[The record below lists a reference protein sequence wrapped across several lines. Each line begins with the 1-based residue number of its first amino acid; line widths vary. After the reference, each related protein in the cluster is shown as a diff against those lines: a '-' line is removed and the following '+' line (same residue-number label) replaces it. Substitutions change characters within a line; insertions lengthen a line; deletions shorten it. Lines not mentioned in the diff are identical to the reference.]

1 MEKNNG
7 KTTVIM
13 PESDIFEAEK
23 RAIRFMTKDG
33 ELCKIVADDDS
44 EPKPVCANIDVLADA
59 RDWQANGWSKLIR
72 FKDRDDNE
80 KRVLLPNRLF
90 ASRDGHEVIEL
101 LYDKGLTIK
110 SQKLTIEY
118 LRECKT
124 KRRALIVDCTG
135 WHDNKYIFSN
145 SEILG
150 ETDEMVYYDGD
161 SGTDFD
167 CAGTL
172 DDWRENIGEYCV
184 GNSRLM
190 LAVCTA
196 FASTLL
202 NIVGQDNGG
211 FHFVG
216 KSQTGKSTAL
226 KVACSVFGGKD
237 YSKQWRATDNG
248 LEGLAS
254 QRNDALLVLDEIGQM
269 GDGAKVGEV
278 VYMLGNT
285 KGKARA
291 NRNGDLRKPKQ
302 WTLLFLSSGEKTLS
316 DCMTEARKQ
325 LKAGQAVRMLD
336 IPVNQQYGLFDE
348 LHDKK
353 DGAELSNHLKE
364 KVLKYYGT
372 PARAFI
378 NAIIK
383 EGKDVVKQ
391 DFDEKYDK
399 WTTEYL
405 SKQEEVS
412 GQVESAFK
420 RFALAAYAGEY
431 ATANNLTG
439 WQQGAALSGCL
450 RCFFDWIGQRGGYG
464 DQEDNAL
471 LAQVKMYFEQNGNSQ
486 FRDDKTVDARVINM
500 AGDKEKIGD
509 ETKYYVF
516 TETFN
521 KKICAGFNPKQARS
535 VLYAKGWLDYEDS
548 KQKNINGNTRFYVFN
563 SKMFESEL

>member
-1 MEKNNG
+1 MEKNDG

-23 RAIRFMTKDG
+23 RAIHFKIIDG
-33 ELCKIVADDDS
+33 ELCKIIADDDS

-80 KRVLLPNRLF
+80 KRVLLQNRLF
-90 ASRDGHEVIEL
+90 ASRDGREVIEL

-124 KRRALIVDCTG
+124 ERRALIVDCTG

-172 DDWRENIGEYCV
+172 DDWRENIGKYCV

-211 FHFVG
+211 FNFVG

-237 YSKQWRATDNG
+237 YIKQWRATDNG

-269 GDGAKVGEV
+269 DSAKIGEV
-278 VYMLGNT
+278 VYMICNS

-399 WTTEYL
+399 WTAEYL
-405 SKQEEVS
+405 RKQEEVS

-471 LAQVKMYFEQNGNSQ
+471 LAQVKMYFEQNGSSQ
-486 FRDDKTVDARVINM
+486 FCDDKTVDARVINM
-500 AGDKEKIGD
+500 AGYKEKIGD

>member
-1 MEKNNG
+1 MDN
-7 KTTVIM
+7 
-13 PESDIFEAEK
+13 DIFEAEK
-23 RAIRFMTKDG
+23 RAIGFMTKAG
-33 ELCKIVADDDS
+33 ELCKIADDDS
-44 EPKPVCANIDVLADA
+44 EPKPVCSNIDVLADA
-59 RDWQANGWSKLIR
+59 RDWQANGWSKLIQ
-72 FKDRDDNE
+72 FKDRDGNE

-90 ASRDGHEVIEL
+90 ASRDGREVTEL
-101 LYDKGLTIK
+101 LYDKGLTIQK
-110 SQKLTIEY
+110 PKLTIEY
-118 LRECKT
+118 LRECET
-124 KRRALIVDCTG
+124 KRRALIVNCTG
-135 WHDNKYIFSN
+135 WNDNKYIFSN

-161 SGTDFD
+161 SSTDFD

-172 DDWRENIGEYCV
+172 DDWRDNIGKYCA
-184 GNSRLM
+184 GNSRLI

-202 NIVGQDNGG
+202 NIIGQDNGG

-237 YSKQWRATDNG
+237 YIKQWRATDNG
-248 LEGLAS
+248 LEGTAS
-254 QRNDALLVLDEIGQM
+254 NRNDALLVLDEIGQM
-269 GDGAKVGEV
+269 DDGAKIGEV
-278 VYMLGNT
+278 VYMLGNN

-291 NRNGDLRKPKQ
+291 NRNGDLRAPKQ
-302 WTLLFLSSGEKTLS
+302 FTLLFLSSGEKTLS
-316 DCMTEARKQ
+316 DCMTEARKT

-336 IPVNQQYGLFDE
+336 IPVNQKNGLFDE

-353 DGAELSNHLKE
+353 DGAELSNYLKE
-364 KVLKYYGT
+364 QVLKYYGT

-383 EGKDVVKQ
+383 DGKDTVKQ
-391 DFDEKYDK
+391 DFKEKQSE

-405 SKQEEVS
+405 KKQKDVS
-412 GQVESAFK
+412 GQVNSAFM

-439 WQQGAALSGCL
+439 WQQGEALSGCL
-450 RCFFDWIGQRGGYG
+450 RCFDDWIEQRGGFG
-464 DQEDNAL
+464 DQENDAL
-471 LAQVKMYFEQNGNSQ
+471 LAQVKMYFEQNGSSQ
-486 FRDDKTVDARVINM
+486 FDDVKTVDAKVINR
-500 AGDKEKIGD
+500 AGYKEKISD

-535 VLYAKGWLDYEDS
+535 VLYKKGWLDYEDS
-548 KQKNINGNTRFYVFN
+548 KQKNINGNKRFYVFN